1 MSLSSLSAREQR
13 EDTDSELMQTV
24 TNLKNRL
31 LHRIRLNAN
40 NVLTFAKASPMV
52 QIVDGEAVP
61 IATDTR
67 NDFDLRKEV
76 LGKLEATGMQF

>member
-1 MSLSSLSAREQR
+1 M
-13 EDTDSELMQTV
+13 
-24 TNLKNRL
+24 
-31 LHRIRLNAN
+31 
-40 NVLTFAKASPMV
+40 LTFAKASPMV
-52 QIVDGEAVP
+52 QIIDGEAVP